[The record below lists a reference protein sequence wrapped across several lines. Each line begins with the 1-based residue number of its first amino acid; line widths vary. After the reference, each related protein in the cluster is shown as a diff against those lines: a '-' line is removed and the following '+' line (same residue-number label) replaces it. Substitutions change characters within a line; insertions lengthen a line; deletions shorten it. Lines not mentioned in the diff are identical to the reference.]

1 MVCVRVRYLIIFLC
15 VLCSGSVLA
24 QTDEE
29 RAINALL
36 KQVEAADTD
45 TLKAKLYVKLIEL
58 SANNYL
64 KAGEYALKAVEHA
77 EKTRNTWVKYLSY
90 AYAGEVFLNT
100 GNTDIAAD
108 FFTRYI
114 DLAIAEQDTVDLA
127 IGYFNLGSTWLAM
140 EEYEKAEKMMR
151 KMESIALDFASR
163 YEEPV
168 EKSNL
173 MTVYVNMIMVKA
185 DQEDWQGGKAYFDK
199 GMALAAETAGSDF
212 WAGMLCINYADLLL
226 KQGNFEQALQQYL
239 QARDKFVVSDD
250 ASREAMALKGV
261 GDVFMKK
268 KQPQQA
274 QQLYRQA
281 MQLGLQTQND
291 WLVHDL
297 ADALYKLFKTTAQAD
312 SSLKYLNMAEEYDKK
327 MQADKA
333 KEMLITKELSWQFA
347 EMQRQ
352 RESAYSRNIRWVLGG
367 LGVLAL
373 LTMGI
378 MYVAGRKHR
387 KLQQANLEKYQLEL
401 NARQLELD
409 KELLQAQVELKD
421 KQLATEVL
429 HRVQNHELVKE
440 VVQKLIAVH
449 ARSTKETKETLG
461 SVLKGLEKSLED
473 KAWQDFELRFQQV
486 HPAFYEKLQRDF
498 PDLSLNER
506 RLCAFLKLNMTT
518 KEISAITGQSLN
530 SIQVARWRMRKKLN
544 LQDAEEA
551 LTDFFSKY

>member
-15 VLCSGSVLA
+15 MLCSSSVLA

-36 KQVEAADTD
+36 KQVEAADID

-77 EKTRNTWVKYLSY
+77 EKTQDTWVKYLSY

-100 GNTDIAAD
+100 GNMDIAVD

-114 DLAIAEQDTVDLA
+114 DLAMAEQDTVDLA

-151 KMESIALDFASR
+151 KMESIALDFTSR
-163 YEEPV
+163 RKEPLD
-168 EKSNL
+168 KSNL
-173 MTVYVNMIMVKA
+173 MTVYVNMIIVKA
-185 DQEDWQGGKAYFDK
+185 DQQDWQGGKAYFEK
-199 GMALAAETAGSDF
+199 GMALATEIAENDF
-212 WAGMLCINYADLLL
+212 WVGMLCTNYADMLL
-226 KQGNFEQALQQYL
+226 KQGNFEQALQQYS
-239 QARDKFVVSDD
+239 QAREKFVVSDD

-268 KQPQQA
+268 NQPQQA

-312 SSLKYLNMAEEYDKK
+312 SSLKYLSMAEAYEKK
-327 MQADKA
+327 LQADKA

-387 KLQQANLEKYQLEL
+387 KLQQANLEKYQLAL

-461 SVLKGLEKSLED
+461 SVLKGLERSLED

>member
-1 MVCVRVRYLIIFLC
+1 MFFF

-24 QTDEE
+24 QTDES
-29 RAINALL
+29 RLL
-36 KQVEAADTD
+36 NDVEAADTD
-45 TLKAKLYVKLIEL
+45 TLKAKLYIRLIEL

-77 EKTRNTWVKYLSY
+77 EKTRNARVKYLSY

-100 GNTDIAAD
+100 GNTNIAVD
-108 FFTRYI
+108 FFTRHVE
-114 DLAIAEQDTVDLA
+114 LARARRDSVDLA

-140 EEYEKAEKMMR
+140 EEYEKAEKMMS
-151 KMESIALDFASR
+151 KMESIALDFTSR
-163 YEEPV
+163 PKEPLD
-168 EKSNL
+168 KSNL
-173 MTVYVNMIMVKA
+173 MTVYVNMIIVKA
-185 DQEDWQGGKAYFDK
+185 GQQDWQGGKAYFEK
-199 GMALAAETAGSDF
+199 GMALATEIAENDL
-212 WAGMLCINYADLLL
+212 WVGMLCINYADMLLQ
-226 KQGNFEQALQQYL
+226 QGNLDEALQQYS
-239 QARDKFVVSDD
+239 QAREKFIVSDN
-250 ASREAMALKGV
+250 SPREALALKGV
-261 GDVFMKK
+261 GDVCMKK
-268 KQPQQA
+268 NQPLQA

-281 MQLGLQTQND
+281 MELGIKTQND
-291 WLVHDL
+291 WLVYDI
-297 ADALYKLFKTTAQAD
+297 AKSLYQLFKTTAQAD
-312 SSLKYLNMAEEYDKK
+312 SSLKYLNMVEEYDEKT
-327 MQADKA
+327 QADKA
-333 KEMLITKELSWQFA
+333 KEMLITQELSWQFA

-352 RESAYSRNIRWVLGG
+352 RESAYSRNIRWILGG

-373 LTMGI
+373 LTIGI

-387 KLQQANLEKYQLEL
+387 KLQQANLEKYQLAL

-449 ARSTKETKETLG
+449 ARSTKETRETLG

-486 HPAFYEKLQRDF
+486 HPMFYEKLQRDF